1 MTVNESDFGQMTMKV
16 MRLSAFGGPEVFESA
31 VVDLP
36 TPDPHEFLVRVAAC
50 GVCGHDVL
58 SRTGQLSATI
68 GGVLGH
74 EISGRV
80 HSVGS
85 PNLAEWVG
93 KRVAL
98 VQRRPCGACAECEA
112 GLTSHCRNGPG
123 FYGDDVQGGYAE
135 FVIASPLNAVEVPD
149 SIDDVTASVLS
160 CAVGTGLH
168 ALRQAEVGGSDVVL
182 ITGAGGGV
190 GTHAVQLASL
200 LGVRVIATTSSAGK
214 VDKIREAGADVVLVN
229 PTSLQIRAA
238 TTGLGRPRGADACL
252 EITGAPQFA
261 TSLRSLAPRGRL
273 VLIGNVVPGML
284 ELDPG
289 LTILKELRI
298 LGSAHANRDELADVI
313 DLVASGK
320 IRPVVSQTFSL
331 DEISHAH
338 LAHDANQNTGRIVLI
353 P

>member
-1 MTVNESDFGQMTMKV
+1 MTMKV
-16 MRLSAFGGPEVFESA
+16 MRLSAFGGPDVFEPA
-31 VVDLP
+31 VMEIP
-36 TPDPHEFLVRVAAC
+36 TPGPHEFLVKVAAC

-58 SRTGQLSATI
+58 SRTGHLSAAI
-68 GGVLGH
+68 GHVLGH

-80 HSVGS
+80 HWVGS
-85 PNLAEWVG
+85 PSLADWQG

-112 GLTSHCRNGPG
+112 GLTAHCRNGPG

-135 FVIASPLNAVEVPD
+135 FVLASPLNAVEIPD
-149 SIDDVTASVLS
+149 SIDDATASILS

-168 ALRQAEVGGSDVVL
+168 ALRQAEVIESDVVV

-190 GTHAVQLASL
+190 GTHAVQLAAH

-214 VDKIREAGADVVLVN
+214 VDLIREAGADVVLVN
-229 PTSLQIRAA
+229 PTSAQIREV
-238 TTGLGRPRGADACL
+238 TKGLGRPRGADACL
-252 EITGAPQFA
+252 EITGSPQFA
-261 TSLRSLAPRGRL
+261 TSLRSLRPRGRL
-273 VLIGNVVPGML
+273 VLIGNVSPGSL
-284 ELDPG
+284 PLDPG

-298 LGSAHANRDELADVI
+298 LGSAHANRDELRDVI

-331 DEISHAH
+331 NDVSQAH
-338 LAHDANQNTGRIVLI
+338 VAQDANKQTGRIVLI